1 MLNLISRLQ
10 LFTCQRNVIIM
21 DEGKKPSP
29 LTYLGNQ
36 MNVTLKSPKEEIIT
50 SSLEIVD
57 SLSSQNKNLKEEKRA
72 LLAVLAVTFT
82 LGWLF

>member
-1 MLNLISRLQ
+1 M
-10 LFTCQRNVIIM
+10 V
-21 DEGKKPSP
+21 EGKKPSP
-29 LTYLGNQ
+29 FTYLENQ
-36 MNVTLKSPKEEIIT
+36 MNVTMKSPKEEIIT

-57 SLSSQNKNLKEEKRA
+57 SLSSQNKNLREEKRA

>member
-1 MLNLISRLQ
+1 
-10 LFTCQRNVIIM
+10 M
-21 DEGKKPSP
+21 DEDKKSSP
-29 LTYLGNQ
+29 LTHLGNQ

-50 SSLEIVD
+50 SSLELVD
-57 SLSSQNKNLKEEKRA
+57 SLSSENKNLKDDRRA

>member
-1 MLNLISRLQ
+1 
-10 LFTCQRNVIIM
+10 M